1 MSHEPDATSAAET
14 PHVAALSAV
23 RAELARLEHLLA
35 HGHHPVT
42 GACVKLF
49 EEAKQA
55 PVPAW
60 MRVTKG
66 EQRLP
71 VAAAILAA
79 VALQLLLPDRL
90 AIHPIWLLPGLELA
104 LFIVLIIANPVRI
117 TREHPL
123 LRAAS
128 LALIVLISLANAW
141 SVIQLVLGLLRAQL
155 GEDPG
160 PLLASGLAIWLTNVI
175 AFALWYWE
183 FDRGGPVARAHGRK
197 AVPDFQ
203 FVQMDNP
210 ALGGADW
217 EPYFL
222 DYLYL
227 SFTNTTAFSP
237 TDVMPLSRWAKM
249 LMLVQSAVSLV
260 TIAVII
266 SRAVSL
272 FK

>member
-1 MSHEPDATSAAET
+1 
-14 PHVAALSAV
+14 VAALSAV
-23 RAELARLEHLLA
+23 RAELNRLEELLT
-35 HGHHPVT
+35 HDHHPVT
-42 GACVKLF
+42 GACMKLLD
-49 EEAKQA
+49 EAKHA
-55 PVPAW
+55 PLPAW

-71 VAAAILAA
+71 VAVAILVA
-79 VALQLLLPDRL
+79 VVLQLVLPDRL
-90 AIHPIWLLPGLELA
+90 AIHPIWLLPGLELV
-104 LFIVLIIANPVRI
+104 LFVVLTVANPVRI

-123 LRAAS
+123 LRVAS

-155 GEDPG
+155 GEDAG
-160 PLLASGLAIWLTNVI
+160 PLLASGAAIWLTNVI

-197 AVPDFQ
+197 TVPDFQ

-210 ALGGADW
+210 ALAGDDW

-249 LMLVQSAVSLV
+249 VMLVQSAVSLA